1 VPKLNIRLFETLEVT
16 SPSGEKL
23 PIIGAKQQALLGY
36 LAAHLE
42 HPPARATLTNLF
54 WGARFEDQARQSLRQ
69 AVSKLRKTL
78 NQDGQEVLWTDA
90 ELVGLNPDLIE
101 VDLIQFETLAQ
112 SAVAEDLFQAEA
124 LCSTSFLQGLSINE
138 EMFDDWLLAERSRIS
153 GLVCNVL
160 SKTAD
165 LRVIDGNSSEA
176 IETVQKLISYDPLR
190 ELSYRQIM
198 RILAQAGRRTEAIRQ
213 FNACAELLKAELD
226 VEPDPE
232 TKRLLQEI
240 RAVGPREEREQ
251 VSPPPANTV
260 PPASPF
266 FGTPSASSMPTITV
280 LPFNKLGSQDD
291 GTYLAEE
298 MTEDLNTA
306 LSKYRWLSVI
316 SLGATT
322 PGAPAMD
329 LQMLAR
335 QQGAEYAV
343 EGSLRKSADRLRLTA
358 NLIDLKTRKYLW
370 VQRYDRGTDDIALI
384 QDELIETIAAT
395 VESELTSAEG
405 ERARHIDNKTMSAW
419 DCYHLGLS
427 TQYEFGKDSNAAA
440 QDLFRRAIEMDP
452 NFGAAY
458 ARLSYALVISTIYFE
473 ADQNSGI
480 LQEALELAK
489 KATRMD
495 DQDAIAQFSLG
506 RAYLALGE
514 YDNSVVAL
522 ETATKLNPTMAQAF
536 CGLGDSLAYAG
547 RLTDS
552 VEQFDEAVRLSPND
566 PYRWAFLTYGAVA
579 YLFMKDHEQ
588 SLDWA
593 IQAIRV
599 PNSHY
604 WANAVQVAALGHL
617 GLKEEAEKARQ
628 DLLRLEPKFTCAFAK
643 DRLFYL
649 RLSEQRDH
657 YIEGLKLAGVP
668 A

>member
-16 SPSGEKL
+16 SLSGEKL
-23 PIIGAKQQALLGY
+23 PIIGAKQQALLAY

-78 NQDGQEVLWTDA
+78 NQNGQEVLWTDA
-90 ELVGLNPDLIE
+90 ELVGLNPDLIN
-101 VDLIQFETLAQ
+101 VDLTQFESLAQ
-112 SAVAEDLFQAEA
+112 SASAEDLFQAEA
-124 LCSTSFLQGLSINE
+124 LCSTSFLQGLNINE
-138 EMFDDWLLAERSRIS
+138 EAFDDWLLAERSRIS

-165 LRVIDGNSSEA
+165 LRVIDGKSSEA
-176 IETVQKLISYDPLR
+176 VETVQKLISYDPLR
-190 ELSYRQIM
+190 EQSYRQSM

-213 FNACAELLKAELD
+213 YNACAELLKTVLD

-240 RAVGPREEREQ
+240 RAVGPSEELEDT
-251 VSPPPANTV
+251 SAPPEKAE
-260 PPASPF
+260 PPTSPF
-266 FGTPSASSMPTITV
+266 FGASSASSMPAIIV
-280 LPFNKLGSQDD
+280 LPFSQLGSQDD
-291 GTYLAEE
+291 TSFIAEE

-322 PGAPAMD
+322 PGTAAVD
-329 LQMLAR
+329 LQELAK

-370 VQRYDRGTDDIALI
+370 VQRYDRGTDHIPQI

-405 ERARHIDNKTMSAW
+405 ERARHIDNKAMSAW

-440 QDLFRRAIEMDP
+440 QNLFRRAIEMDP
-452 NFGAAY
+452 NFSAAY

-495 DQDAIAQFSLG
+495 NQDAIAQFSLG

-514 YDNSVVAL
+514 YENSVVAL

-547 RLTDS
+547 RLEES

-566 PYRWAFLTYGAVA
+566 PYRWAFLMYGAVA
-579 YLFMKDHEQ
+579 LLFMKNHER

-593 IQAIRV
+593 TQATRV
-599 PNSHY
+599 PTSHY

-617 GLKEEAEKARQ
+617 GRKEEAEKARQ
-628 DLLRLEPKFTCAFAK
+628 NLLRLEPNFTCAFAK